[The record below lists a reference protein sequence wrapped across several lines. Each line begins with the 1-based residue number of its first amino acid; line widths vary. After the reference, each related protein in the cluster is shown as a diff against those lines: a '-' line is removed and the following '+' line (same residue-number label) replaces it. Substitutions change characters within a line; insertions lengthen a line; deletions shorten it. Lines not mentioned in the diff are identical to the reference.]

1 MSGASDTNDASG
13 PQQSWQGAMTV
24 YARLS
29 APRSP
34 AWPTRLITGM
44 RRSVGRTEEVRNG
57 SAAPFIGRGAAT
69 VNIRNT

>member
-1 MSGASDTNDASG
+1 MSGASDTSNASG
-13 PQQSWQGAMTV
+13 PQQSRQGANDCARRTECTTV
-24 YARLS
+24 
-29 APRSP
+29 P